1 MANEKDAKLL
11 SRSMKDLKNKT
22 LLATNQNAGL
32 MPAKDKR
39 TLDSITKFRTGIP
52 NGENA
57 PTIDVTDIEPG
68 PWVGWQNITGM
79 PETLEPYEWL
89 IDVNQIQNG
98 SKLIRATDMATG
110 ASWKKVIVTGDTS
123 TLIYP
128 RDWQREYAETTLWEG
143 DLILT
148 EGAKLTL
155 IDKIKHF
162 DSLIFEYRNHS
173 NYGSTRVH
181 VADNSIDGIPDEFSF
196 SADNTSDTF
205 TDDMIFKE
213 FNEIHIKQNGDDVLT
228 VSQLSHITVNF
239 HNGVTTEDSNGQ
251 VILSEIIGVR

>member
-11 SRSMKDLKNKT
+11 SRTMKKLKDKT
-22 LLATNQNAGL
+22 LPATNQNDGL
-32 MPAKDKR
+32 MPAEDKR
-39 TLDSITKFRTGIP
+39 ALDSITKFRTGIP
-52 NGENA
+52 NGKDD
-57 PTIDVTDIEPG
+57 PKKDVMDIEPG
-68 PWVGWQNITGM
+68 QWVGWQNITGL

-89 IDVNQIQNG
+89 IDVMRIQNG

-148 EGAKLTL
+148 EGAKITL
-155 IDKIKHF
+155 IDSFKHF
-162 DSLIFEYRNHS
+162 DSLIFEYRDHA
-173 NYGSTRVH
+173 NYGSARVH
-181 VADNSIDGIPDEFSF
+181 VADNSVDGIPDEFSF
-196 SADNTSDTF
+196 SSRNVADTF
-205 TDDMIFKE
+205 TDDMIFVE
-213 FNEIHIKQNGDDVLT
+213 FNEVHMKQDGNNVLD
-228 VSQLSHITVNF
+228 VSQLSHVTVNF
-239 HNGVTTEDSNGQ
+239 HNGVTTVDNKSQ

>member
-1 MANEKDAKLL
+1 MAEKKDAKLL

-32 MPAKDKR
+32 MPPGDKR
-39 TLDSITKFRTGIP
+39 TLDSITKYRTGIP
-52 NGENA
+52 NGKDDPEK
-57 PTIDVTDIEPG
+57 DVMDIKPG
-68 PWVGWQNITGM
+68 FWVGWQNITGM
-79 PETLEPYEWL
+79 PKTLEPYEWL
-89 IDVNQIQNG
+89 IDVQRIQNG
-98 SKLIRATDMATG
+98 SKKIEVTDMATG
-110 ASWKKVIVTGDTS
+110 ATWKKIVVTGDTS
-123 TLIYP
+123 NLIYP
-128 RDWQREYAETTLWEG
+128 RDWQRVYSETTLWEG

-181 VADNSIDGIPDEFSF
+181 VADNSIDGVPDEFSF
-196 SADNTSDTF
+196 GSMNVADTF
-205 TDDMIFKE
+205 TDDMIFVE
-213 FNEIHIKQNGDDVLT
+213 FDEVHMKQDGNNVLD

-239 HNGVTTEDSNGQ
+239 HNGVTTVDNKSQ